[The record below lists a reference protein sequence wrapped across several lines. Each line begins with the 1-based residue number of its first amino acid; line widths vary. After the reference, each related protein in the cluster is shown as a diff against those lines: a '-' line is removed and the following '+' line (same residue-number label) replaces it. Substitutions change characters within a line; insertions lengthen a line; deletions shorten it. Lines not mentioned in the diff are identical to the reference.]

1 MATFTYLLR
10 QVGEFPDKVKVM
22 LHYTGKAQEKDA
34 EAGGALAGLKALPN
48 LNITEGRFDFTSD
61 GILPVDKANR
71 VGVYV
76 CGPKLISHAA
86 EAFCY
91 AKRADGYD
99 TYFHRETF
107 DL

>member
-1 MATFTYLLR
+1 MAASQQTTHVAIDSEFMET
-10 QVGEFPDKVKVM
+10 QAKSVGDPRDPHFRVIWRVQAS
-22 LHYTGKAQEKDA
+22 T
-34 EAGGALAGLKALPN
+34 
-48 LNITEGRFDFTSD
+48 
-61 GILPVDKANR
+61 NR

-76 CGPKLISHAA
+76 CGPKLISYAA